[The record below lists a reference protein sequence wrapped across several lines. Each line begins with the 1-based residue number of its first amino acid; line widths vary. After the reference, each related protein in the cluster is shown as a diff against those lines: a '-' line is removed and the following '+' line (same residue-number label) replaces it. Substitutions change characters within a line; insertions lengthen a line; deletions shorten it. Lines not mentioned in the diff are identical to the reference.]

1 MSKALERR
9 AKFREELILAAER
22 SISAGGLAGLKT
34 RELAREIGVAN
45 GAVYNLVDDMDELIL
60 RVGSRTLARLDAS
73 LTAAESDG
81 PASPRE
87 TLVRIAVAYCDF
99 AAENLELWRALFE
112 HRMAPG
118 KPVPEW
124 AIDEQMNLFRHI
136 YRPLAELFPKRT
148 PARTGRDGA
157 QSFLRRARHGAA
169 RPRAKADR
177 GAGRCVAEGN
187 CGHRGRDGRWADGKN
202 ELGLDDDV
210 AVLDVHRKRLGHVRP
225 LLQFLAAFDR
235 DRIGADLHPLRIEI

>member
-1 MSKALERR
+1 MSKALARR
-9 AKFREELILAAER
+9 TKFLEDLIQAAER
-22 SISAGGLAGLKT
+22 SIAAGGLAGLKT

-73 LTAAESDG
+73 LTSAENG

-99 AAENLELWRALFE
+99 AAANLELWRALFE

-124 AIDEQMNLFRHI
+124 AISEQMNLFRHI

-148 PARTGRDGA
+148 PA
-157 QSFLRRARHGAA
+157 
-169 RPRAKADR
+169 
-177 GAGRCVAEGN
+177 
-187 CGHRGRDGRWADGKN
+187 
-202 ELGLDDDV
+202 ELGVTARSLFS
-210 AVLDVHRKRLGHVRP
+210 AVHGMVLLGLEQKLIAVPVIELRKEIAV
-225 LLQFLAAFDR
+225 
-235 DRIGADLHPLRIEI
+235 IVGAMVDGLTGIQPVE

>member
-22 SISAGGLAGLKT
+22 SIAAGGLAGLKT

-45 GAVYNLVDDMDELIL
+45 GAVYNLVEDMDELIL

-73 LTAAESDG
+73 LTAAEAQG
-81 PASPRE
+81 PTSPRE

-112 HRMAPG
+112 HRMVPG
-118 KPVPEW
+118 KPIPEW

-136 YRPLAELFPKRT
+136 YQPLAELFPERT
-148 PARTGRDGA
+148 PA
-157 QSFLRRARHGAA
+157 
-169 RPRAKADR
+169 
-177 GAGRCVAEGN
+177 
-187 CGHRGRDGRWADGKN
+187 
-202 ELGLDDDV
+202 ELGVTARSLFS
-210 AVLDVHRKRLGHVRP
+210 AVHGMVLLGLEQKLIAVPVEALRK
-225 LLQFLAAFDR
+225 
-235 DRIGADLHPLRIEI
+235 EIATIVSAMIDGLTA